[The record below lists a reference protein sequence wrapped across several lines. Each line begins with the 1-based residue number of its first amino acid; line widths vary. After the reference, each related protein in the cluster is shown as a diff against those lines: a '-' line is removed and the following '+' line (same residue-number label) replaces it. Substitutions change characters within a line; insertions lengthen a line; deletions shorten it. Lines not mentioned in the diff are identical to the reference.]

1 MLPRTCA
8 AASKMTT
15 KKKEEA
21 APKAGQMYL
30 KEQESG
36 VAARDILGDV
46 LVRVY
51 DHWQGK
57 HEGY

>member
-1 MLPRTCA
+1 
-8 AASKMTT
+8 MTT